1 MKQSTISQLSS
12 LLHKLKNSEGYFTIQ
27 FENTTSGKNNNN
39 QIFCQLLNPGSQEP
53 IRFEAVSHHFN
64 DTINTSLE
72 SNFKSMGFDLQ
83 DGENYTKFI
92 KFDSENAIEETVKE
106 IVRIFE
112 RVYEVGVD
120 GEYGFEEE
128 MEG

>member
-1 MKQSTISQLSS
+1 MKQTTISQLRS
-12 LLHKLKNSEGYFTIQ
+12 LFHKLKNSEGYFTILS
-27 FENTTSGKNNNN
+27 ENNDFG
-39 QIFCQLLNPGSQEP
+39 IFCQLLNPGNQEL

-64 DTINTSLE
+64 DKINKDLE
-72 SNFKSMGFDLQ
+72 SSFKSMGFDLQ

-92 KFDSENAIEETVKE
+92 KLDSESAINETINE

-112 RVYEVGVD
+112 VVYGVGVD

-128 MEG
+128 IEGL

>member
-27 FENTTSGKNNNN
+27 FENTTSGKNNSN
-39 QIFCQLLNPGSQEP
+39 QIFCQLLNPGSQQP

-64 DTINTSLE
+64 DNINKDLE
-72 SNFKSMGFDLQ
+72 SSFKSMGFDLQ

-92 KFDSENAIEETVKE
+92 KLDSESAIDETVKE

-112 RVYEVGVD
+112 GVYEVGVD

-128 MEG
+128 M

>member
-1 MKQSTISQLSS
+1 MKQTTISQLSS

-27 FENTTSGKNNNN
+27 SENTTSGKNNSN
-39 QIFCQLLNPGSQEP
+39 QIFCQLLNPGSQQP

-64 DTINTSLE
+64 DNINKDLE
-72 SNFKSMGFDLQ
+72 SSFKSMGFDLQ

-92 KFDSENAIEETVKE
+92 KLDSESAIDETVNE
-106 IVRIFE
+106 IVKIFE
-112 RVYEVGVD
+112 GVFGVGLD

-128 MEG
+128 M

>member
-1 MKQSTISQLSS
+1 MKQTTISQLRS
-12 LLHKLKNSEGYFTIQ
+12 LFHKLKNSEGYFTILS
-27 FENTTSGKNNNN
+27 ENNDSG
-39 QIFCQLLNPGSQEP
+39 IFCQLLNPGDQEP

-64 DTINTSLE
+64 DNINKNLE
-72 SNFKSMGFDLQ
+72 SSFKSMGFDLM

-92 KFDSENAIEETVKE
+92 KLDSEGAIEKTVIE

-112 RVYEVGVD
+112 GIYGVGVD

-128 MEG
+128 IEGL